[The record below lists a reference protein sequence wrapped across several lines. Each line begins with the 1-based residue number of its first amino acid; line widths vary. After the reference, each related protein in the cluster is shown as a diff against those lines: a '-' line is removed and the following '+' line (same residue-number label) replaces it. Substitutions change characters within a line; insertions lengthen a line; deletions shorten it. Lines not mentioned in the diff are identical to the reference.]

1 MRQGMYDAIWVDSVI
16 GRYKGEN
23 TVISDT
29 RFQNEIKTIKAHGG
43 KILLV
48 KRGPI
53 PTREEMQ
60 KQGTHQSEWDWVGS
74 KFDYIIENNS
84 TLEELNANIDQFI
97 RQQ

>member
-1 MRQGMYDAIWVDSVI
+1 
-16 GRYKGEN
+16 
-23 TVISDT
+23 
-29 RFQNEIKTIKAHGG
+29 
-43 KILLV
+43 
-48 KRGPI
+48 
-53 PTREEMQ
+53 MQ